1 MTSESIAKLATEAL
15 LLILQLSAPL
25 VGVAAAI
32 GLLFGFLQAV
42 TQLQDQTTTFAVKL
56 VAVLALLLILLP
68 WLGVQLNNYGER
80 MFEMIIHVKV

>member
-1 MTSESIAKLATEAL
+1 MTAESIGKLATEAL

-25 VGVAAAI
+25 VGVAAVV

-56 VAVLALLLILLP
+56 VAVLALLLVLLP

-80 MFEMIIHVKV
+80 MLEMIIHVKV